1 MRTSEEVLQLKEEM
15 RRVLESLKWKA
26 RWWKERQDQRDDV
39 GKDFREGLQSY
50 AQTQGSIQLALA
62 NEFQHMWKAPLDK
75 GDSDVDEGEPAKKS
89 TVEAAAEQDDDDE
102 GDEGDEG
109 DSWVED
115 DNM

>member
-1 MRTSEEVLQLKEEM
+1 
-15 RRVLESLKWKA
+15 
-26 RWWKERQDQRDDV
+26 
-39 GKDFREGLQSY
+39 
-50 AQTQGSIQLALA
+50 
-62 NEFQHMWKAPLDK
+62 MWKAPLDK